1 MAPTVTAPRPHAVI
15 VPYPC
20 SGNINPALQLARL
33 LHHEGVHVTF
43 VNTEHNQRRMEEA
56 ATANGNNGAGGGSS
70 SSSFRF
76 ETIPDGLSDAE
87 RAAQDYGMGL
97 SVATSTRCAAPLRDL
112 VARLNATHGVPPVT
126 CVVPTF
132 LMSFVLDV
140 AKELGIPSMVMWGCS
155 AGALVG
161 HTELRE
167 LREKGYIP
175 IKEARELETVI
186 DWIPGLPPM
195 PLGDFSGFLRNLDD
209 PDNFGLRF
217 NETETTNCAKA
228 DAVLLNTYEALEP
241 DALAALRA
249 EYPRVYT
256 VGPLGS
262 LLRHNQP
269 PQPGPDANNNSALMM
284 SLWRKDDARC
294 LAWLDAHEPGSV
306 VYVSFGSHAVLTPA
320 QAAELAWGLADA
332 GHPFLWAAREDLI
345 TGLTKQQQ
353 QPTTVNGGD
362 EAGLLAAVLPPEFF
376 ESTGPGGLRRCL
388 ITTWCAQEEVLRH
401 AAVGCF
407 VTHAGWNSACE
418 GVAAGVPMLCW
429 PGFADQYTN
438 ARLACHVWGVGA
450 RLLLDGCGGDLTRE
464 EVAKRVREVMRA
476 KEMGERAKEWK
487 DMAEEAAS
495 PGGTSYDNLKSVVK
509 AMVNDST
516 SVVPVPADDD
526 QLPANN

>member
-1 MAPTVTAPRPHAVI
+1 MPR
-15 VPYPC
+15 
-20 SGNINPALQLARL
+20 
-33 LHHEGVHVTF
+33 
-43 VNTEHNQRRMEEA
+43 
-56 ATANGNNGAGGGSS
+56 
-70 SSSFRF
+70 
-76 ETIPDGLSDAE
+76 
-87 RAAQDYGMGL
+87 
-97 SVATSTRCAAPLRDL
+97 
-112 VARLNATHGVPPVT
+112 
-126 CVVPTF
+126 
-132 LMSFVLDV
+132 
-140 AKELGIPSMVMWGCS
+140 S
-155 AGALVG
+155 A
-161 HTELRE
+161 
-167 LREKGYIP
+167 
-175 IKEARELETVI
+175 EAREVEAVI
-186 DWIPGLPPM
+186 DWIPGLPAM
-195 PLGDFSGFLRNLDD
+195 PLGDFSGFLRNMDD

-217 NETETTNCAKA
+217 NETETTNCGKA
-228 DAVLLNTYEALEP
+228 DAVLVNTYEALEP

-262 LLRHNQP
+262 LLRHTQ
-269 PQPGPDANNNSALMM
+269 PQPGGRPDVNSNGLMM

-294 LAWLDAHEPGSV
+294 LAWLDAQPEPGSV

-353 QPTTVNGGD
+353 RPTIANGDG
-362 EAGLLAAVLPPEFF
+362 ALLAAVLPPEFF
-376 ESTGPGGLRRCL
+376 ESTTGGPRCL

-450 RLLLDGCGGDLTRE
+450 RLLLDGGELRRE
-464 EVAKRVREVMRA
+464 EVAARVREVMRA
-476 KEMGERAKEWK
+476 KEMAERAKEWK

-495 PGGTSYDNLKSVVK
+495 PGGTSYENLQSVVK

-516 SVVPVPADDD
+516 SVVPADDD
-526 QLPANN
+526 QQPAKN